1 MRLFCSNL
9 ITYIGMKRIIVPIDF
24 SDESVYGL
32 KLAIMFGNKY
42 GCTIEMVHVLRPLVE
57 QHSPSRGDEVKK
69 QIEQKLQDLA
79 NIYTPQLQNGAQISY
94 IVKRGKVFQEVVNQ
108 AKAFD
113 DAVIVCSTHG
123 ASGFEEFFIGSNAFR
138 ILTASTCPVITIR
151 HGAMHGDLKRI
162 VLPIDITADSR
173 QKVPMSIEMAKTFD
187 AEIHIL
193 GVASSQAEDID
204 HRIKQYVQQV
214 ADELSKHGIRH
225 CIEHRRGGNVADLTI
240 KYMEEVNAD
249 MVAIM
254 SEQGM
259 SIADFVLGSY
269 AQQMFSKSPV
279 PVFCVTPRELSL
291 TGSFRTQG

>member
-1 MRLFCSNL
+1 
-9 ITYIGMKRIIVPIDF
+9 MKRIIVPIDF
-24 SDESVYGL
+24 SDESVHGL
-32 KLAIMFGNKY
+32 KLAIMFANKY
-42 GCTIEMVHVLRPLVE
+42 GCPIEMVHVLRPLVE
-57 QHSPSRGDEVKK
+57 QHSPSRGDEAKK

-79 NIYTPQLQNGAQISY
+79 NIYAPQLRNGAQIAY
-94 IVKRGKVFQEVVNQ
+94 IVKRGKVFSEVVNQ

-113 DAVIVCSTHG
+113 DSVIVCSTHG

-138 ILTASTCPVITIR
+138 ILTASSSPVITIR
-151 HGAMHGDLKRI
+151 HGAMHNDLKRI
-162 VLPIDITADSR
+162 VLPIDISAESR
-173 QKVPMSIEMAKTFD
+173 QKVPMSIELAKTFD

-193 GVASSQAEDID
+193 GVASSLADDID
-204 HRIKQYVQQV
+204 RRVKQYVQQV
-214 ADELSKHGIRH
+214 GEELSKHGVKH
-225 CIEHRRGGNVADLTI
+225 CIEHRRGGNIADLTL
-240 KYMEEVNAD
+240 KYMEEIDAD
-249 MVAIM
+249 LVAIM